1 MGALAISIG
10 KIKEAVPFFKIAL
23 EADPNIDQFWLSYI
37 EVLIEIGQLKEAKSF
52 LNKAKE
58 YKVNFKYFSYLE
70 KRLKSPL
77 NMSQNEKKVRL
88 TQPNI
93 LNNFK
98 LDQAIKMAKKY
109 TENDST
115 EEAKAIYNDIL
126 RVFPKNKKALE
137 GIKFLSELK

>member
-1 MGALAISIG
+1 
-10 KIKEAVPFFKIAL
+10 
-23 EADPNIDQFWLSYI
+23 
-37 EVLIEIGQLKEAKSF
+37 
-52 LNKAKE
+52 
-58 YKVNFKYFSYLE
+58 
-70 KRLKSPL
+70 
-77 NMSQNEKKVRL
+77 MSQNKKKVRL

-137 GIKFLSELK
+137 GIKFSMYKLGKNGVITSTARQEISDEYYDEYDYSHDEMDWMEEMMESAYLKGYLAGLKSAHQKKRNRL